1 MQPFMAVQQTATGM
15 RQSCSGAW
23 VPCGSGGSPPLPPL
37 PGLSACSAVAP
48 AAGGFGAVAAAAAF
62 VTHIKLTRA
71 VEAQNFSE
79 AECLPPHYTHSH
91 CPS

>member
-15 RQSCSGAW
+15 RQCCVGALW
-23 VPCGSGGSPPLPPL
+23 IWRLPSPSSL

-48 AAGGFGAVAAAAAF
+48 AARGFGAVAAAAAF
-62 VTHIKLTRA
+62 VTHITLTRA